1 MRRLKTLM
9 TLRRLRKK
17 NLSVGGKILAAQ
29 YGPLKNCLAFSM
41 GVNPSVLNATQN
53 SPTYGE

>member
-1 MRRLKTLM
+1 M